1 MANVVVW
8 ADIPVIDLERAR
20 KFYAHLLGTPVED
33 MPGVPGVAL
42 LMSPG
47 TGSPMD
53 VSADLAVGPIMPST
67 SHGTTIYLS
76 SQGDIDAMLARTVE
90 AGGSVLSEKQL
101 MADIGWI
108 AFIKDSEGNRIG
120 IHQPK

>member
-20 KFYAHLLGTPVED
+20 KFYAHLLDTPVED
-33 MPGVPGVAL
+33 MPGLPGVAIL
-42 LMSPG
+42 KSPG
-47 TGSPMD
+47 ATEPMD

-76 SQGDIDAMLARTVE
+76 SQGDIDGMLARAME
-90 AGGSVLSEKQL
+90 AEGSVLSEKQL